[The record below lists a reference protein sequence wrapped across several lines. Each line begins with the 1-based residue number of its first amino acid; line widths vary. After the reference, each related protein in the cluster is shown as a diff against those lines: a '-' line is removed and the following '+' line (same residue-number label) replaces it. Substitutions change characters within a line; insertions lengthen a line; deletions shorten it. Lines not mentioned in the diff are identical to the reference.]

1 MSDIKQYEPL
11 WGTWHVDSL
20 LGEGSYGKVYKV
32 RKEEFGKTY
41 EAAVKIISIP
51 QSEAELRQAKNDGLD
66 SVSAKSYFHAFVT
79 DIVQE
84 IALMNEFRGN
94 SNIVSLEDHKVIEKE
109 DEIGWD
115 ILIRME
121 LLTTLSDYVTKR
133 PLERAWSEHKSLSPE
148 LLSLVNKMN

>member
-66 SVSAKSYFHAFVT
+66 SVSATSYFHAFVT

-94 SNIVSLEDHKVIEKE
+94 RNIVSLEDHKVIEKE